1 MDYSGYST
9 DNSDTDQTNSYPL
22 KEKSTSKR
30 HTRRSHHR
38 KRFGRMAK
46 SWKFMKLRK
55 LWERDMAKQRSISAP
70 FVPIKANTKYES
82 MTASLLFMFAV
93 TQCIF
98 GFVLPIC
105 DSFGMKGYKRNYEAN
120 HKYYFEIFLIS
131 QYCGA
136 LLVLAYLQYLIY
148 SGTKKQLRQ
157 TLVNEI
163 LKSKSGCELVGDQ
176 HMIINE
182 HHELSESNILIA
194 SDYANNSSP
203 VSPTDKLSD
212 IGSTTSE
219 RQLARLIHIYND
231 SNNNQEKPYIS
242 IHPEGM
248 NLYMRLGAV
257 GFGLGVMIHDG
268 FNLSSVWEVSEPVC
282 HSKLWIPKHIIRII
296 WVLWQT
302 YFVFKYHRVI
312 LHRHRVTV
320 RLSCIHLA
328 TINFCHW
335 LKVVVGEVAL
345 SLKTPV
351 PYSSIVHS
359 THISNII
366 IDKHNMT
373 DLSFNAYN
381 ENTTQNNHYTSSNTL
396 AGTINRANDGS
407 IPKICL
413 GYLGVTMNP
422 FLFPLAI
429 EYSLITGSF
438 FYKMLQ
444 RLDQTFPKSFDHSS
458 NGSDC
463 HVLNSLSLLSPSPPS
478 TANSIN
484 KSEFD
489 KFLEDDN
496 ISEQQQQHQH
506 QQRQQLQQQQQYHPE
521 CKKHMTYRPVMGCKV
536 FLPLLKQNKLQII
549 NEDYTTSIVEENKDM
564 SGDQKPSKLDAGHQ
578 CHRSHS
584 GLFLGI
590 MLLIASIVC
599 MVLFLIRG
607 RNGSKQLA
615 AYIYQKSKL
624 ALSSISLLAC
634 VMAISQTNQLKFR
647 RLERGESFEYNL
659 LTIGLIG
666 CITYHMFLFIPALE
680 TVIHIIIFHSS
691 SGLKDRFDVEQMN
704 DDFNEFAYLKNTTR
718 DFDVTS
724 DHIQYTAML
733 YLAKCTLEICQAL
746 LQFFFIVETS
756 RRKVCCINQAIIKP
770 GRSVIVFLL
779 ICNLALWLVN
789 TFEVRSAE
797 TQLPLYRQYFG
808 VRTWSVITYCFIPLI
823 IFFRFH
829 STVCLAELWTKL
841 YQLR

>member
-1 MDYSGYST
+1 MANSGYST
-9 DNSDTDQTNSYPL
+9 DNSDTDQNNSYPL
-22 KEKSTSKR
+22 KEKSKLKR
-30 HTRRSHHR
+30 HTKRKNHR

-46 SWKFMKLRK
+46 SWKFIKMRK
-55 LWERDMAKQRSISAP
+55 LWERDLAKQRSISAP
-70 FVPIKANTKYES
+70 FVPIKANNKYES

-105 DSFGMKGYKRNYEAN
+105 DSFGVRGSKQNFEAD
-120 HKYYFEIFLIS
+120 HKYYLEIFLIS

-136 LLVLAYLQYLIY
+136 VLVLAYLQYLIY
-148 SGTKKQLRQ
+148 SGMKQQLRQ
-157 TLVNEI
+157 TLINEI
-163 LKSKSGCELVGDQ
+163 CRSKNSCELVDDK

-182 HHELSESNILIA
+182 HQELSEPNIII
-194 SDYANNSSP
+194 STDYGNNLPP
-203 VSPTDKLSD
+203 VSPYDKLSD
-212 IGSTTSE
+212 IESTTSE
-219 RQLARLIHIYND
+219 RQFSRLIHYYND
-231 SNNNQEKPYIS
+231 NNNQEKRYVS
-242 IHPEGM
+242 IHPEGL

-320 RLSCIHLA
+320 RLACIHLA

-335 LKVVVGEVAL
+335 LKVVVGEVAHT
-345 SLKTPV
+345 LKAPV
-351 PYSSIVHS
+351 LYSSTFHS
-359 THISNII
+359 PHISNIHL
-366 IDKHNMT
+366 DNYNKTHTSLGGYNRNHTQSSYNAVSNDTMT
-373 DLSFNAYN
+373 GITD
-381 ENTTQNNHYTSSNTL
+381 
-396 AGTINRANDGS
+396 GGS
-407 IPKICL
+407 IPKVCL
-413 GYLGVTMNP
+413 GYLGVTLDP

-444 RLDQTFPKSFDHSS
+444 RLDQTYPKSFNNAS
-458 NGSDC
+458 NGSEC
-463 HVLNSLSLLSPSPPS
+463 LELNSPSLLSPSPPS
-478 TANSIN
+478 TANSISKN
-484 KSEFD
+484 EFD
-489 KFLEDDN
+489 RLNSSLFLDDD
-496 ISEQQQQHQH
+496 ILEQQYRHQ
-506 QQRQQLQQQQQYHPE
+506 E
-521 CKKHMTYRPVMGCKV
+521 CTKHMTYRPVMGCKV
-536 FLPLLKQNKLQII
+536 FLPLLKQNKLPIL
-549 NEDYTTSIVEENKDM
+549 NEYYTESI
-564 SGDQKPSKLDAGHQ
+564 
-578 CHRSHS
+578 
-584 GLFLGI
+584 GI

-599 MVLFLIRG
+599 LVLFLLRE
-607 RNGSKQLA
+607 RNNSRKFTA
-615 AYIYQKSKL
+615 FIYQKSKL
-624 ALSSISLLAC
+624 ALSSIGLFAC
-634 VMAISQTNQLKFR
+634 IMAILQTNQLKFR
-647 RLERGESFEYNL
+647 RLKRGESFEYNL

-680 TVIHIIIFHSS
+680 IVIHLIIFHQIN
-691 SGLKDRFDVEQMN
+691 LNNQLNIEQFNNDLNEYTIYLSNKTMN
-704 DDFNEFAYLKNTTR
+704 DNLLNDQ
-718 DFDVTS
+718 
-724 DHIQYTAML
+724 HIQYTALL
-733 YLAKCTLEICQAL
+733 YLVKCTLEICQAL

-756 RRKVCCINQAIIKP
+756 RRKVCCINQARIKP

-841 YQLR
+841 YTLR